1 MGSVINIWLR
11 QFFFDKE
18 YILILWRYQL
28 HPASATME
36 CPNGITDAHS
46 QKIQE
51 ELQKKK
57 KSRYIDLFLVAAVQP
72 PPRQH
77 YKFSF
82 SKSDTS
88 KKEIVHKS
96 YRRPIIDHRFSP

>member
-1 MGSVINIWLR
+1 LAPSV
-11 QFFFDKE
+11 FFDKE

-51 ELQKKK
+51 ELQKKEK
-57 KSRYIDLFLVAAVQP
+57 VPLY
-72 PPRQH
+72 
-77 YKFSF
+77 
-82 SKSDTS
+82 
-88 KKEIVHKS
+88 
-96 YRRPIIDHRFSP
+96 